1 MFATK
6 GFLIAMHVPTSFV
19 KDKNKIIQAL
29 YCIAK
34 NGLDIRTEG
43 NFLNDIKNLGYN
55 THIY

>member
-29 YCIAK
+29 YRIAK
-34 NGLDIRTEG
+34 NGLDIRTAE